1 MDVRVLGIPV
11 IDSRPVEARAK
22 VAFGVGHQ
30 VARESLDIR
39 EFNGV
44 IRRNNEPK
52 MMPVLRAP
60 LSESPMIDI
69 VALGAEHPG
78 RIAIL
83 GHAVAAEIGEMGGK
97 GCAFRPVTNHAG
109 FDHRDARPVGHS
121 PRRR

>member
-30 VARESLDIR
+30 VSRESLNIR

-44 IRRNNEPK
+44 IRRNNEPE

-60 LSESPMIDI
+60 LSESLMIDT
-69 VALGAEHPG
+69 VALGAERPG
-78 RIAIL
+78 WIAIL

-97 GCAFRPVTNHAG
+97 RRALHAMTHDPSL
-109 FDHRDARPVGHS
+109 DHRGARPVGQIS
-121 PRRR
+121 CR

>member
-1 MDVRVLGIPV
+1 MDVRVLRIPV

-30 VARESLDIR
+30 VAGESLDIR

-78 RIAIL
+78 RIAVL

-109 FDHRDARPVGHS
+109 FDHCDARPVGHS

>member
-44 IRRNNEPK
+44 IRRNNKPK
-52 MMPVLRAP
+52 MMPVLCAP
-60 LSESPMIDI
+60 LTESLMIDI
-69 VALGAEHPG
+69 V
-78 RIAIL
+78 
-83 GHAVAAEIGEMGGK
+83 V
-97 GCAFRPVTNHAG
+97 RP
-109 FDHRDARPVGHS
+109 
-121 PRRR
+121 